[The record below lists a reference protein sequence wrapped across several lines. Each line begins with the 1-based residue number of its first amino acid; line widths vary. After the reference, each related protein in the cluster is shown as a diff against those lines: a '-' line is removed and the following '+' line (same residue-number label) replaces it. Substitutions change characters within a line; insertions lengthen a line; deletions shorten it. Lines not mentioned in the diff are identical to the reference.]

1 VRYVALL
8 RTINA
13 GAESRLSM
21 GQLREALEA
30 AGLTVLATYLQSGN
44 VVLEAP
50 RTSGAKLRQRIEAAV
65 QAQLGRPTAAVVLTT
80 KQLERVLASA
90 PSGWA
95 DEDGFTHHLIFVLPP
110 ATVRQ
115 VLRGLRFEPDVECVT
130 ANTWV
135 IYWAI
140 RDGARGRSSMRK
152 LASTPSY
159 SYLTVRTYQ
168 LIRRLHELAAAR

>member
-1 VRYVALL
+1 M
-8 RTINA
+8 RTA
-13 GAESRLSM
+13 SRISCIL
-21 GQLREALEA
+21 
-30 AGLTVLATYLQSGN
+30 
-44 VVLEAP
+44 
-50 RTSGAKLRQRIEAAV
+50 
-65 QAQLGRPTAAVVLTT
+65 
-80 KQLERVLASA
+80 
-90 PSGWA
+90 
-95 DEDGFTHHLIFVLPP
+95 VLPP